1 MKRFFSYITLLL
13 FVATSA
19 SAQEIV
25 SENCLTPRARI
36 VPYNTS
42 ALAQTHGGVA
52 VKSQYVRPVKEW
64 TRSEEA
70 DAVVFTSQFSVPFA
84 WLNRQAIVR
93 VDEASAGS
101 HLWDFS

>member
-70 DAVVFTSQFSVPFA
+70 DAVVFTSKYVIPFV
-84 WLNRQAIVR
+84 WLSRATIQRRFRALKI
-93 VDEASAGS
+93 AP
-101 HLWDFS
+101 